1 MESEKNPKFGD
12 NFGGFDIDDDTLAI
26 LVNKKKSIK
35 MELNKVTGEPMEV
48 DKEPNSPPHVNNN
61 NIHQNNKPKSNV
73 SSPETSDA
81 KQTRNGNKRLKRDLS
96 RTEAIE
102 NLETNELQPGLE
114 LTTPTFNL
122 TSSAPRSRKSVGR
135 KMNVDI
141 SDPIY
146 KLPFDFGWKRELVYR
161 TTGDSASNK
170 SNRSGDVYYYSP
182 TNKKLRSLRE
192 IQEQLDLS
200 NDGLLSIE
208 SFTFLKQPLGL
219 DDRTKEIIREA
230 NTKLSKEDSFTGTGS
245 KSKKVKTPIRQPIVD
260 NIRELSDDEN
270 EKTSTK
276 MKVVFKNVKGSKSK
290 SKKEKESLNT
300 SLSTPEY
307 IAEDWQA
314 IQSSATTTS
323 PTKSNDAETSNST
336 SNKRRLSTSDGEVIM
351 QAPCG
356 IRCANSKEPATLMC
370 AQCLVYYHPACVNLN
385 ANLKIIGYVCVNC
398 RSSVRQR
405 NRRPQPSHTV
415 IVGSSEPEQ
424 LRVEPIRIR
433 QVAQTTD
440 SPNFFIDR
448 TPRREE
454 PTNTAD
460 ELSENDE
467 SLNTTSTSTVICQ
480 GTPCTT
486 TMVDGMFHP
495 QYVYEMKQ
503 TRGPSLMTCVIQ
515 EPKNLDG
522 FSEINGSLLESPV
535 PIASMQSFNY
545 MATAMRNVFKYLKV
559 QELLSASRVC
569 PAWNMIAMNRML
581 WQNIRLK
588 NSQVRDWEKFAD
600 TINRQGTEVLDTRR
614 MLIPSKLDDF
624 DSFWLCFSAAIKK
637 AKNLKNIELYRCPT
651 HVVEDT
657 IYALPQLVIL
667 NATSIKNPLLTKEA
681 KNCAEFMPLN
691 LKYLGQMTNLTEIRI
706 KSFNGIKLT
715 SLASLD
721 KLVHLKTLSLTS
733 IKNFPKDIC
742 KSLDTV
748 TVDLEFLEIGDCDCL
763 SNEFAVSLR
772 RFVNLRSLRLENCCG
787 RWDSYVQSVF
797 SAIRSLDKLSIL
809 ELINVEFSNTV
820 EDELEK
826 CDGIR
831 ALLIIPAYI
840 SQSAT
845 TNCHL
850 IDCLKKLSGTLTH
863 VVWGLTHELLR
874 VTDLFITQ
882 YQQNQHTI
890 GYNLELSHTK
900 ETSNNIPILRTRK
913 KKDQSGEATSDKDEK
928 QDSVDILSVPALETL
943 LETMMIGAKTKVIK
957 VPFSATNRV
966 YLAEQFNDL

>member
-1 MESEKNPKFGD
+1 MELCETMKEQFFNESEKNPKFGD

-336 SNKRRLSTSDGEVIM
+336 SNKRR
-351 QAPCG
+351 
-356 IRCANSKEPATLMC
+356 
-370 AQCLVYYHPACVNLN
+370 
-385 ANLKIIGYVCVNC
+385 
-398 RSSVRQR
+398 
-405 NRRPQPSHTV
+405 
-415 IVGSSEPEQ
+415 
-424 LRVEPIRIR
+424 
-433 QVAQTTD
+433 
-440 SPNFFIDR
+440 
-448 TPRREE
+448 
-454 PTNTAD
+454 
-460 ELSENDE
+460 
-467 SLNTTSTSTVICQ
+467 
-480 GTPCTT
+480 
-486 TMVDGMFHP
+486 
-495 QYVYEMKQ
+495 
-503 TRGPSLMTCVIQ
+503 
-515 EPKNLDG
+515 